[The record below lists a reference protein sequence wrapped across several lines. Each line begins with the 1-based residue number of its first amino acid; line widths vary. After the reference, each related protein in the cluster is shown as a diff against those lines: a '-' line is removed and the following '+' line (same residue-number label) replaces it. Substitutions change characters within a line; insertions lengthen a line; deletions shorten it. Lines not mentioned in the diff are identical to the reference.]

1 MTLFNYWHYIF
12 LAIVFF
18 IFIGGVVSALRQEKK
33 NLIIPM
39 LISVTLI
46 SLVLAFFSVVVIDK
60 YTKKVELSKLKN
72 KRLLSTEQIIYTG
85 RVKNTGSFP
94 IGKVYFEIKL
104 VNRGHATGNVKGGN
118 FYKPNGIMDFFGGGL
133 GLKDDKPQTI
143 TKEFLVARNLKP
155 GTARTFRVYFRY
167 PGYFRSVA
175 HFAEVSGR

>member
-12 LAIVFF
+12 LGIAFL
-18 IFIGGVVSALRQEKK
+18 IFLAGLISAFTQKDKK
-33 NLIIPM
+33 LIFPM
-39 LISVTLI
+39 LISITLI
-46 SLVLAFFSVVVIDK
+46 SVFLGFFSIMVVDK
-60 YTKKVELSKLKN
+60 YTKKVELFKMRN

-85 RVKNTGSFP
+85 YVKNVGNHP

-118 FYKPNGIMDFFGGGL
+118 FYKPNGIMDFFANFGGGRN
-133 GLKDDKPQTI
+133 DKPQTI
-143 TKEFLVARNLKP
+143 IKEFLVAKNLKP
-155 GTARTFRVYFRY
+155 GTGKSFRVYFRY

>member
-1 MTLFNYWHYIF
+1 MTLLNYWHYIF
-12 LAIVFF
+12 LVIVLF
-18 IFIGGVVSALRQEKK
+18 IFIGGVVSSLRQEDKK
-33 NLIIPM
+33 LVIPM

-72 KRLLSTEQIIYTG
+72 KRLLSTEQIVYTG
-85 RVKNTGSFP
+85 MVKNTGDFP

-118 FYKPNGIMDFFGGGL
+118 FYKPSSFMDFFGGGM
-133 GLKDDKPQTI
+133 GLKDDKPQTV
-143 TKEFLVARNLKP
+143 TKEFLVTKNLKP
-155 GTARTFRVYFRY
+155 GTAKSFRVYFRY

-175 HFAEVSGR
+175 HFAEVTGR